1 MKLTQKIK
9 AGFGYLPYASSFHN
23 CMHIRKQRKDLSPP
37 LLWNWQTVLNWRLFP
52 QGLTPFR
59 YTACHCV
66 QKNLSW
72 HVGLEQAYFTE
83 ADPGERVSRRA
94 WKLQKCFCFSSI
106 RQAPAKTNIESLTE
120 NCTLRVKK
128 ARCTQARNTSA
139 FIAAFPVVMSVGEVS
154 CLCRRT
160 GRFGRDKEMHLPV
173 NSPTASSKGANV
185 SGFQPPFLLILSLAC
200 RITALAWIRKTHSAY
215 SFYQFL

>member
-94 WKLQKCFCFSSI
+94 WKL
-106 RQAPAKTNIESLTE
+106 
-120 NCTLRVKK
+120 
-128 ARCTQARNTSA
+128 
-139 FIAAFPVVMSVGEVS
+139 
-154 CLCRRT
+154 
-160 GRFGRDKEMHLPV
+160 
-173 NSPTASSKGANV
+173 
-185 SGFQPPFLLILSLAC
+185 
-200 RITALAWIRKTHSAY
+200 
-215 SFYQFL
+215 